1 MPKLT
6 TEERLALAVR
16 VMLAGLGRSE
26 EARERLGIPAST
38 QAEVDAAVAELHRAW
53 IEEGHPVPAQIRHA
67 DLLAWVGVDAE
78 TFDRAMQ
85 GARKAP

>member
-16 VMLAGLGRSE
+16 VVLAGLGRSE
-26 EARERLGIPAST
+26 EARARLRIPAST
-38 QAEVDAAVAELHRAW
+38 QADADAAVAELHRAW
-53 IEEGHPVPAQIRHA
+53 IEEGRPVPAQIRHA

-78 TFDRAMQ
+78 TFSRAMQ
-85 GARKAP
+85 EAREFP